1 MKPFKFFQRSKPQ
14 ITNSVEVVSPS
25 FRQFINWRNTNYPGF
40 ESVSRG
46 SVRYTHLGTE
56 YIYVGQPHD
65 VIGRRFNGYIDLGYF
80 YNMNE
85 YNRIMDML
93 STRIVINETV

>member
-1 MKPFKFFQRSKPQ
+1 VKPFKFFQRSKPP
-14 ITNSVEVVSPS
+14 ITNSVAVVAPS

-56 YIYVGQPHD
+56 YIYVGRPHD
-65 VIGRRFNGYIDLGYF
+65 VIGRRFNSYIDLGYF
-80 YNMNE
+80 YNMNQYRE
-85 YNRIMDML
+85 IIDML
-93 STRIVINETV
+93 STRIVRNETV